1 MPSLEFVQ
9 ALMEFYKEIGMNR
22 QSQVEYQRLVTK
34 TSKLSIKDRKYVY
47 RPNNIKKEDFQN
59 IGKVSRKFG
68 QSQPYQAFDKTSNQ
82 LNGQF

>member
-1 MPSLEFVQ
+1 
-9 ALMEFYKEIGMNR
+9 MEFYKDITRNR
-22 QSQVEYQRLVTK
+22 NSGIQYKRVV
-34 TSKLSIKDRKYVY
+34 SKASKMSIKDRKYVY

-82 LNGQF
+82 LNGTFFYF